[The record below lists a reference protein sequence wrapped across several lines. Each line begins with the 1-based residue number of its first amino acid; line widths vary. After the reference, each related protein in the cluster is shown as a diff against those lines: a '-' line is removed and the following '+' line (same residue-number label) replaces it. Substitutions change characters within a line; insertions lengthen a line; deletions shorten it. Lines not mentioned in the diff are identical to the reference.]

1 MKLHTLNSD
10 ILHEHICS
18 YIPVSKDNFERFLSL
33 FKPVFLKKG
42 EHHYQAGIVPK
53 YSSFILKGCF
63 RQYLIDDQGSEQIV
77 QFYDESMWVG
87 EVESMINHTPTNMNL
102 QALEDSILLCITG
115 DDMCNAMEHTPW
127 LQHYTIL
134 KNFSDNAKIR
144 EETSRNKMTSP
155 EDLYLEILKQR
166 PSLILRVPQKYIAS
180 FLGIRK
186 ETLSRIRKRITQI

>member
-1 MKLHTLNSD
+1 MKSHPLNTD
-10 ILHEHICS
+10 IFHEHICS
-18 YIPVSKDNFERFLSL
+18 YIPVSKDDFELFLSL
-33 FKPVFLKKG
+33 FKIVYLKKG
-42 EHHYQAGIVPK
+42 QYHYQAGIVPK
-53 YSSFILKGCF
+53 YASFIIKGCF
-63 RQYLIDDQGSEQIV
+63 RQYLTNDEGYEQIA
-77 QFYDESMWVG
+77 QFYDESMWTG
-87 EVESMINHTPTNMNL
+87 EVESMINRIPTNMNL
-102 QALEDSILLCITG
+102 QALEDSTLLCITG

-166 PSLILRVPQKYIAS
+166 PSLILRVSQKHIAN

-186 ETLSRIRKRITQI
+186 ETLSRIRKRIAKI